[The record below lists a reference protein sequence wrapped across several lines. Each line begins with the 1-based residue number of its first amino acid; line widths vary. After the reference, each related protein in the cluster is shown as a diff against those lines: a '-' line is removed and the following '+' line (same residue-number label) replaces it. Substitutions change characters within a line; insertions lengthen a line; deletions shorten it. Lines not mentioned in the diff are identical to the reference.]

1 MSEARSEV
9 KVFLSTVSAEFRSY
23 RDALRHS
30 LDRPNVTVKVQ
41 EDFIA
46 TGTETLDM
54 LDQYIRQC
62 AVVIHL
68 VGDMTGAMAQ
78 APSVAAIR
86 TNHPDFAARLP
97 VAAFLEADG
106 PPLPYTQWEAWL
118 ALHHGKRLIIAVPEP
133 DAPRGPGCA
142 PTPEQIAAQQAHL
155 ARLASVER
163 FRGIC
168 FRNPDHLAAE
178 VWRSGLLDLLIAAG
192 LITRRLHLPQASL
205 GPLFIG
211 RDGLIDRLADLLGT
225 PPQAKE
231 SPATCVALSGLG
243 GVGKTRLALEYAWR
257 RGGGYHALFLIGA
270 DSPQTIDRNLAA
282 LCDPALL
289 NLPEKDQPDESRQKD
304 AALAWLN
311 HHPGWLLII
320 DNADDEAA
328 AQAVEALCP
337 RLSGGHLLITSRLP
351 NWSAVTQPVAV
362 DVLAPAS
369 AAEFLLR
376 RTAGRRSVQPDDPA
390 HAATLAH
397 ELGYLAL
404 ALEQAGAYIAKLR
417 LGFAQYLDQWRSR
430 QPAVLSW
437 YDSRLMQYPKSV
449 AITWQT
455 SFDQLQPAARR
466 MLQRLA
472 WLAPDPIPV
481 TLLDVPIPGSTA
493 DPRDALTEQEALSLA
508 SWSNDGTAFAV
519 HRLVQAVTRHG
530 QADDTGKPALREA
543 LGWLDDAFVGEP
555 QDVRNWPVL
564 DPLAPHAQAVATHAA
579 DHHLDRP
586 SARLFNQVGLLL
598 LEKARYAEAEP
609 LIRRAL
615 EIDEASLGKN
625 HPKVATDLNN
635 LAKLLKATNRL
646 ADAEPLMIQALE
658 IDEAS
663 VGQTHPKVATRLSN
677 LAELLHATNRLTE
690 AEPLMR
696 RALEIDEASFDKN
709 HPKVAIRLNNLAQL
723 LQDTNRLAEAEPLMR
738 RALEIDEASFGKNHP
753 NVARDINNLATLLH
767 DTNRLTEAEPLMRRA
782 LEIDE
787 ASFGKNH
794 PKVAIRLNNLAGL
807 LKATDRLAEAE
818 PLMRRALEIDEASF
832 GKNHPSVARDL
843 NNPAQLLKATN
854 RLPEAEPLMRRA
866 LEIDEAS
873 FGKDHPNVA
882 TDLNN
887 LARLLQATNL
897 PTEAEPLMRRAL
909 QIFITS
915 LGPDHPNSQLV
926 AYNYISLLHSLG
938 HTEAQIT
945 ESLRTLLDC
954 PARHRPVT
962 SPSQDFRHER

>member
-1 MSEARSEV
+1 MNQVRSEV

-62 AVVIHL
+62 DVVIHL

-86 TNHPDFAARLP
+86 TNHPDFAAKLP

-118 ALHHGKRLIIAVPEP
+118 ALHHGKHLIIAVPEP
-133 DAPRGPGCA
+133 GAPRAPGYA

-155 ARLASVER
+155 TRLASVER
-163 FRGIC
+163 FPGIR

-178 VWRSGLLDLLIAAG
+178 VWRSGLLDLLVAAG
-192 LITRRLHLPQASL
+192 LITRRVHLPQASL

-211 RDGLIDRLADLLGT
+211 RDGLLDRLADLLGT

-270 DSPQTIDRNLAA
+270 DSPQAIDRNLAA
-282 LCDPALL
+282 LCGPALL
-289 NLPEKDQPDESRQKD
+289 NLAEKDQPDESRQKT

-311 HHPGWLLII
+311 HHPGWLLIL

-337 RLSGGHLLITSRLP
+337 QLTGGHLLITTRLP
-351 NWSAVTQPVAV
+351 NWSAAIQPVAV
-362 DVLAPAS
+362 DVLTPA
-369 AAEFLLR
+369 AAADFLLR
-376 RTAGRRSVQPDDPA
+376 RTAGRRAAQPDDPA
-390 HAATLAH
+390 RAAALAH

-417 LGFAQYLDQWRSR
+417 LSFAQYLDQWRSR
-430 QPAVLSW
+430 QPAVLGW
-437 YDSRLMQYPKSV
+437 YDPRLMQYPRSV

-455 SFDQLQPAARR
+455 SFDQLQPAASRQ
-466 MLQRLA
+466 LQRLA
-472 WLAPDPIPV
+472 WLAPDPIPA

-493 DPRDALTEQEALSLA
+493 DPRDALAELEALSLV
-508 SWSNDGTAFAV
+508 SWSDDGTAFAV

-530 QADDTGKPALREA
+530 QADDTEKPALGEA
-543 LGWLDDAFVGEP
+543 LNWINDAFVRDP
-555 QDVRNWPVL
+555 ADVRSWPVL

-579 DHHLDRP
+579 DHHLDGP

-598 LEKARYAEAEP
+598 LTKARY
-609 LIRRAL
+609 
-615 EIDEASLGKN
+615 
-625 HPKVATDLNN
+625 
-635 LAKLLKATNRL
+635 
-646 ADAEPLMIQALE
+646 
-658 IDEAS
+658 
-663 VGQTHPKVATRLSN
+663 
-677 LAELLHATNRLTE
+677 
-690 AEPLMR
+690 
-696 RALEIDEASFDKN
+696 
-709 HPKVAIRLNNLAQL
+709 
-723 LQDTNRLAEAEPLMR
+723 AEAEPLMR

-753 NVARDINNLATLLH
+753 NVAIRLNNLAALLHATNRLTEAEPLIRRALESDEASFGKDHPNVASGLNNLAQLLQATNRLTEAEPLMRRALEIDEASFGEDHPNVAIGLNNLARLLH
-767 DTNRLTEAEPLMRRA
+767 DTNRLTEAEPLMRRALEIDEARLGKNHPNVAIRLNNLAGLLKATHRLAEAEPLMRRA

-794 PKVAIRLNNLAGL
+794 PKVATALNNLAGL
-807 LKATDRLAEAE
+807 LQ
-818 PLMRRALEIDEASF
+818 I
-832 GKNHPSVARDL
+832 
-843 NNPAQLLKATN
+843 TN
-854 RLPEAEPLMRRA
+854 RITEAEPLMRRA

-873 FGKDHPNVA
+873 FGKDHPEVA

-887 LARLLQATNL
+887 LAGLLHATNRL
-897 PTEAEPLMRRAL
+897 IEAEPLMLRAL
-909 QIFITS
+909 TIFLRS
-915 LGPDHPNSQLV
+915 LGPGHPHCQLV
-926 AYNYISLLHSLG
+926 TRNYISLLQDLG
-938 HTEAQIT
+938 HTEAEIT
-945 ESLRTLLDC
+945 ESLHTLVDC
-954 PARHRPVT
+954 PRHTPVT